1 MRHCLCR
8 HFLVR
13 THSEV
18 QESLTCNFFYIANP
32 SLTAAFPNH
41 HGILHI
47 QTLPA
52 PHTLLPPSDRLST
65 VRGLSASGGAA
76 GGSENNITFKSTR
89 KRLVFET
96 LHLDIEGGVGE
107 RRTAAP
113 SERTWELDGEEGHE
127 SRGSKVTG
135 GREKTAR
142 KVAFR
147 ADLYDF

>member
-1 MRHCLCR
+1 MQPCLCR
-8 HFLVR
+8 RFLVR

-18 QESLTCNFFYIANP
+18 QETSTCNFFSLADP
-32 SLTAAFPNH
+32 SLTATFPNH

-52 PHTLLPPSDRLST
+52 SHTLLPPSDRFST

-107 RRTAAP
+107 RRTTAP
-113 SERTWELDGEEGHE
+113 SDKTWELGGEENRE
-127 SRGSKVTG
+127 SRGNKAMG
-135 GREKTAR
+135 GREKAVR
-142 KVAFR
+142 KVAFQ